1 MANFANPT
9 VGSNYTDF
17 PGEIR
22 ASVNAALQQLSVGS
36 HTNIPTGAIKFD
48 TSANRWKKFN
58 GSAFVDL
65 TSTYDLNANVSVNQ
79 LNLGDNEQIRLGNS
93 QDLLVYHNGSDSYI
107 EDSGTGKLV
116 LAVNG
121 PAIHFFDSP
130 GNKAM
135 ARFITGGSCELYE
148 DGTKRLETDGNGIQV
163 TNRVGIGRAAGQ
175 QLDVEGNAQ
184 IGAASTN
191 DAELIIGRSGSGN
204 RNAYID
210 LIGDN
215 TYTDYGFRIQRF
227 SGGANAASDLR
238 HRGTGDFRLMTQD
251 SARLKFFTGSS
262 ERVAISTGGRM
273 GIGVTAANSQL
284 EVRSSDASGI
294 ISRCTSTQSTDTNK
308 AFTIKNN
315 SATSTFHISYRGA
328 GYFARQ
334 LFIGTSSGRSPGTV
348 NAQLQVEGTS
358 SFTSSA
364 SLTRNSND
372 SGAASFI
379 FNKTRGT
386 SVGADVAVNN
396 ADTLGIIQF
405 VGNDGTDSDHPAAWI
420 VGKVDGP
427 VSSNVMPGRLEFY
440 TNTGQASVSLRAT
453 IKEGGAFL
461 IGKTSAANVA
471 NSLETVGAARFQAP
485 SDFWATA
492 SSFYGV
498 QGYGYL
504 GSHGAFETT
513 LTSGGYRKGSSQW
526 QNYTING
533 VTGNATQIAMG
544 TQSSYIAL
552 RLETG
557 KTTGSS
563 NAVTDRFRFFP
574 TASLSIG
581 STTEK
586 SKLYINGG
594 ESESGGILVENVLY
608 ANNQDKPILI
618 AGTQNYSGATTNWG
632 TYGFQIRLKTNSGG
646 SPRMTVDTNTGEM
659 VCVKNNN
666 FVGIGT
672 NNPEKLVH
680 IVGSDCRIRLSDSDV
695 SPDFEVINASGDGL
709 LTTNS
714 TTNIRFNTNNSEACR
729 IDATGRFMINRTS
742 ADFHLDVSGSA
753 RLSEHIYLSNAKRV
767 IWGTSDSAYIQ
778 GDDASYLLFAV
789 NNETFRITSSGL
801 RIGQTGDSTP
811 GLGDTNTGAS
821 IEKNGRFAGSTS
833 GTETGISLNAN
844 TTSTTKHYVSFRRS
858 GTQIASIKAE
868 SGGVSYNTTSDR
880 RLKENIVDIK
890 DALLTLLKLKPKEY
904 NWKSDKNKVSEHGF
918 IAQDLLEDKLCEY
931 AVAHSTDEETG
942 EDWYGMDYGRLTAIT
957 IAAIQEL
964 AGKVSD
970 LESKLA

>member
-107 EDSGTGKLV
+107 EDNGTGKLV
-116 LAVNG
+116 LTVNG

-163 TNRVGIGRAAGQ
+163 TDRVGIGGTASNSLDVFGNIVQFGGSNTNDQ
-175 QLDVEGNAQ
+175 QLRV
-184 IGAASTN
+184 
-191 DAELIIGRSGSGN
+191 GRSGSGN

-215 TYTDYGFRIQRF
+215 TYSTYGLRIIRF
-227 SGGANAASDLR
+227 DGGANAASDLR

-251 SARLKFFTGSS
+251 SAHLRFFTGSA
-262 ERVAISTGGRM
+262 EKAVITTGGRL
-273 GIGVTAANSQL
+273 GIGTTSPDSRLDVLDSAAT
-284 EVRSSDASGI
+284 GI
-294 ISRCTSTQSTDTNK
+294 ISRCSNTQNTDSNK
-308 AFTIKNN
+308 ALRIRNN
-315 SATSTFHISYRGA
+315 SNTNTFHISYRGA

-334 LFIGTSSGRSPGTV
+334 VLIGTSSGRSPGGLV
-348 NAQLQVEGTS
+348 PNLQVEGTNS
-358 SFTSSA
+358 STSSL
-364 SLTRNSND
+364 SLTRNSAD
-372 SGAASFI
+372 TGSASLT

-405 VGNDGTDSDHPAAWI
+405 VGNDGTDSDNPAAWI
-420 VGKVDGP
+420 VGKVDGNP
-427 VSSNVMPGRLEFY
+427 SSNVMPGRLEFY
-440 TNTGQASVSLRAT
+440 TNTGGTSVSLRAT

-461 IGKTSAANVA
+461 IGKTSPAATG
-471 NSLETVGAARFQAP
+471 NSIETAGAARFQAP
-485 SDFWATA
+485 SDFWSTA
-492 SSFYGV
+492 SAFYGV
-498 QGYGYL
+498 AGYGYL
-504 GSHGAFETT
+504 GTHGAFETT
-513 LTSGGYRKGSSQW
+513 LVSGGYRKGSSQW

-533 VTGNATQIAMG
+533 VTGNATMIAMG
-544 TQSSYIAL
+544 TQSSYIAF
-552 RLETG
+552 RLQTG

-563 NAVTDRFRFFP
+563 SGVSDRVRFFP
-574 TASLSIG
+574 TGSVSIG

-608 ANNQDKPILI
+608 AGNQDKPILI
-618 AGTQNYSGATTNWG
+618 AGTQNHTGATTNWG

-646 SPRMTVDTNTGEM
+646 SPRLTVDTDNGEM
-659 VCVKNNN
+659 VCVRNNN

-672 NNPEKLVH
+672 DSPERLVH
-680 IVGSDCRIRLSDSDV
+680 IVGSDCRIKLSDSDV
-695 SPDFEVINASGDGL
+695 TTDFEIQNVSGNGV
-709 LTTNS
+709 LTTNAA
-714 TTNIRFNTNNSEACR
+714 TPIIIKPNNSEACR

-742 ADFHLDVSGSA
+742 ADFHLDVAGAARISNYLYMANAQRIQWGGSNV
-753 RLSEHIYLSNAKRV
+753 S
-767 IWGTSDSAYIQ
+767 YIQ
-778 GDDASYLLFAV
+778 GDDNSYLLFAV
-789 NNETFRITSSGL
+789 ASETFRITGTGL
-801 RIGQTGDSTP
+801 RIGQTGDTTP

-844 TTSTTKHYVSFRRS
+844 TTSTTKHYCSFRRS

-868 SGGVSYNTTSDR
+868 SSGVSYNTGSDR

-890 DALLTLLKLKPKEY
+890 DALLILLKLKPKEY
-904 NWKSDKNKVSEHGF
+904 NWKSDKNKVTEHGF

-931 AVAHSTDEETG
+931 AVSYSEE
-942 EDWYGMDYGRLTAIT
+942 DDFYGMDYGRLTAIT